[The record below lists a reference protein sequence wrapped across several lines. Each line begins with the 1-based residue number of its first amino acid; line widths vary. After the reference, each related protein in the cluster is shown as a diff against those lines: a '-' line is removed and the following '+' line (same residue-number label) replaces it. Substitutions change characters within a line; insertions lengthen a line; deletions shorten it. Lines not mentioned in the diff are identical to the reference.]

1 MLKRVL
7 VVGLITLTVAL
18 GGCSSGE
25 KKSSDSSGSAAT
37 AAKMPC
43 TKCACANWTDG
54 NGDGKCDTMVSG
66 KACDHAKAD
75 HKAP

>member
-7 VVGLITLTVAL
+7 VVGLITLTIAL

-25 KKSSDSSGSAAT
+25 KKGTDSGSAAT

-43 TKCACANWTDG
+43 TKCACPNWTDA
-54 NGDGKCDTMVSG
+54 NGDGKCDTVVGG
-66 KACDHAKAD
+66 KPCDHAKTD